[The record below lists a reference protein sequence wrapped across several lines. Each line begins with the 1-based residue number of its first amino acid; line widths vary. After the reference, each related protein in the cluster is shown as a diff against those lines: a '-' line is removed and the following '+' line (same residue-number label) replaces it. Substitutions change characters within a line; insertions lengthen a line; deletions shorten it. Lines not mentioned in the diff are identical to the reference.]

1 MKRAVV
7 AVALVIG
14 VVAAVGSVALSSRS
28 GHIARSTSMPGAI
41 AQKLRQTRIRF
52 RLAPPDLKPPI
63 DSGRALASLTADLAE
78 EHARPRQLYLVLI
91 KHNTRTWLAW
101 MAVGHGVGPP
111 EKCPPNTHGCPPRIN
126 GWAVALLNAKDG
138 NGMMVTGLASAS
150 SQAELSAAQMQVVE
164 YSGDD
169 VRICPPYAN
178 GLVAGPPQI
187 PPCSTGLRAVGVDTS
202 ALTTHIAGHPERW
215 GLLHLAGVYT
225 DGTFHVTAQG
235 PSQVAP
241 NPPSPFGAPVPCP
254 APGGGWRFAAPTESQ
269 NKALNHYSVLAHH
282 HDLVSIAMWHHASIL
297 VVSSADPARTR
308 TVLGKYWPRQLCVV
322 KARYPRALVDRVR
335 ARLVS
340 LITAPGSPSAAKYG
354 WPTGGGGTG
363 VDRRGQLTTQLDV
376 LLVTPQLRALLR
388 KQPRGV
394 VQVQATLAPVSG

>member
-1 MKRAVV
+1 MKRVVV
-7 AVALVIG
+7 AMALVVG
-14 VVAAVGSVALSSRS
+14 VLAVVGSVALSSGG
-28 GHIARSTSMPGAI
+28 GHIARSTSMPAAI

-52 RLAPPDLKPPI
+52 HLAPPGLKPSI
-63 DSGRALASLTADLAE
+63 DSGRALKSLTADLWE

-138 NGMMVTGLASAS
+138 NGMMVTGLATGST
-150 SQAELSAAQMQVVE
+150 QAELSGAQVQVVE
-164 YSGDD
+164 YSSDD
-169 VRICPPYAN
+169 VRICPPYA
-178 GLVAGPPQI
+178 VATSAGPPSVPDCQA
-187 PPCSTGLRAVGVDTS
+187 GLRAVGVDTS
-202 ALTTHIAGHPERW
+202 ALMTHIAGHPERW
-215 GLLHLAGVYT
+215 DLLHLAGVYSN
-225 DGTFHVTAQG
+225 GTFHVTAQG
-235 PSQVAP
+235 PWQVAP
-241 NPPSPFGAPVPCP
+241 NPPSPFGAPIPCP
-254 APGGGWRFAAPTESQ
+254 APDGGWRFAAPTRSQ

-282 HDLVSIAMWHHASIL
+282 HDLVSIAMWHDASIL

-335 ARLVS
+335 ARLIS

-354 WPTGGGGTG
+354 
-363 VDRRGQLTTQLDV
+363 
-376 LLVTPQLRALLR
+376 
-388 KQPRGV
+388 
-394 VQVQATLAPVSG
+394 